1 MTAINFPS
9 TPSTGDIHNAANG
22 LQYIYDGVKWKSQGA
37 YDSGV
42 INAQKL
48 DSITS
53 SFNGTLTTFDLKI
66 NNLTVKPSSAESVQI
81 VLAGVLQEPQTA
93 YTINT
98 LAGQITFT
106 AAPTTGTEFFGV
118 LLSRLPVSGVGDG
131 SVTNTKVADNAAID
145 GSKIQASSAS
155 NAGTMSASDFSKL
168 DGIATS
174 ANNYSHPTTA
184 GNKHIPTGGSSGQF
198 LKYSSSGTAVWA
210 NDNDTVYSHPT
221 SAGNK
226 HVPSG
231 GSSGQFLKYSSD
243 GTAVWDTP
251 SYTAAFTHP
260 SGTHV
265 PTGGSQG
272 QVLKIDTDGT
282 TRVWG
287 TDNSGS
293 GAVGGATGVN
303 FNDNVK
309 ITFGSSSGGDLE
321 IYHDASDSNSANH
334 HAVISETGGGGL
346 LLYGS
351 DIILLKAGTSG
362 ERLADFAQDESTGA
376 RLYYDAGT
384 NSDAKLATVANGIKI
399 KGGIQD
405 KNGSL
410 GTTGQVLSTTGTEL
424 DWVDQSTASISDDS
438 ITEVKLDIHNAPSG
452 TDKYLKYTANGMEW
466 ATVPSAFSPTSSNIS
481 AAFGD
486 GANLVLGAA
495 DGDGDDAL
503 KLYYGSS
510 SGGTYGVLTADT
522 GVHLQFDG
530 SPKFETQSAGVKWH
544 GDLFCEDSISGDVN
558 RIRLGNTH
566 DLELYHDSSNSIID
580 ATGTG
585 ALLLYASDIIFH
597 EKSTASHKIAEFSQ
611 DSSTGCKL
619 YYDNS
624 PKLQTTGSGITVTG
638 NITLA
643 TANATVDGRD
653 VGVDGIK
660 LDNIAF
666 GAEVNVNADWN
677 SSSGD
682 SRILN
687 KPTIPTNN
695 NQLTNGANYITTP
708 TATQINNAFPD
719 NGNLI
724 LGTGT
729 GDDTLKLYYGSSS
742 GAYFGKITADSGV
755 HLQYDG
761 ANKLEV
767 HSAGVKWI
775 GDLNCDDQQYIK
787 LGDNADFTLR
797 HDASGSTDYGVI
809 SVGNDSQF
817 RLQSYNNIEL
827 MCGDGSGG
835 LDWSLFGSENSW
847 TGIYYQG
854 VRRIYTVAA
863 GGVINGH
870 CFPGYDNQ
878 FDLGEGNYRWD
889 DIFATNSTI
898 QTSDRNQKNTIVDS
912 DLGLSFVNRLKP
924 VSYKFNGKTRTHYG
938 LIAQDIET
946 TLSDIS
952 KSTTEFAGFIKTD
965 IPEELYKPE
974 HDEVIDKT
982 KNIGDVKTAAHT
994 SYGLRYGEFIAPL
1007 IKAVQELSTE
1017 VETLKTKVATL
1028 EGG

>member
-131 SVTNTKVADNAAID
+131 SVTNTKIADNAAIE

-184 GNKHIPTGGSSGQF
+184 GNIHIPTGGSSGQV
-198 LKYSSSGTAVWA
+198 LKYLSSGTAQWGTDENTTYTVGDGGLTQKNFTTTLKSKLDNIDDNA
-210 NDNDTVYSHPT
+210 NNFT
-221 SAGNK
+221 
-226 HVPSG
+226 
-231 GSSGQFLKYSSD
+231 
-243 GTAVWDTP
+243 
-251 SYTAAFTHP
+251 FTHP
-260 SGTHV
+260 TGTHV
-265 PTGGSQG
+265 PTGGTSG

-287 TDNSGS
+287 TDNSGA
-293 GAVGGATGVN
+293 GAVGGATGVD

-309 ITFGSSSGGDLE
+309 IRFGNTAPNNPDLE
-321 IYHDASDSNSANH
+321 IYHDGSNSI
-334 HAVISETGGGGL
+334 ISDAGTGGL

-351 DIILLKAGTSG
+351 DIILHKAGTSD
-362 ERLADFAQDESTGA
+362 ERLADFAQDGAA
-376 RLYYDAGT
+376 RLYFDAGT
-384 NSDAKLATVANGIKI
+384 HSTAKLAT
-399 KGGIQD
+399 
-405 KNGSL
+405 
-410 GTTGQVLSTTGTEL
+410 
-424 DWVDQSTASISDDS
+424 TASGVTVD
-438 ITEVKLDIHNAPSG
+438 G
-452 TDKYLKYTANGMEW
+452 TVS
-466 ATVPSAFSPTSSNIS
+466 ATAFSGDGSSLTGIGSGLTTEAVQDIVGAMFTSNTETNITATYQDDDGTIDLVVSSSFTPTSSNIS

-566 DLELYHDSSNSIID
+566 DLELYHDSNNSIID

-585 ALLLYASDIIFH
+585 ALLLYGSDIIFH
-597 EKSTASHKIAEFSQ
+597 EQSDPSHKIAEFSQ

-638 NITLA
+638 NISLA
-643 TANATVDGRD
+643 TTGATVDGRD

-695 NQLTNGANYITTP
+695 NQLTNGAGYITTP
-708 TATQINNAFPD
+708 TASQINAQFGD

-724 LGTGT
+724 LGTGS
-729 GDDTLKLYYGSSS
+729 GDDTLKLYYDGTR
-742 GAYFGKITADSGV
+742 GKITSDNGV
-755 HLQYDG
+755 HIQQDG

-767 HSAGVKWI
+767 GSSGTKWI
-775 GDLNCDDQQYIK
+775 GDLFCDDQQYIK
-787 LGDNADFTLR
+787 LGTSADMTLR

-809 SVGNDSQF
+809 SVGNSSQF
-817 RLQSYNNIEL
+817 RLQSFNNIEL

-835 LDWSLFGSENSW
+835 LDWSVFGSANSW
-847 TGIYYQG
+847 TALYYQG
-854 VRRIYTVAA
+854 NMRFYTGSSGA
-863 GGVINGH
+863 GVIGQLIPNTNDL
-870 CFPGYDNQ
+870 Y
-878 FDLGEGNYRWD
+878 DLGNINYKWD
-889 DIFATNSTI
+889 DVYATNGTI
-898 QTSDRNQKNTIVDS
+898 QTSDRNEKNTIVDS
-912 DLGLSFVNRLKP
+912 DLGLPFVNKLKP
-924 VSYKFNGKTRTHYG
+924 VSYKYNGKTRTHYG
-938 LIAQDIET
+938 LIAQDVET

-965 IPEELYKPE
+965 VAEELYTKDHPE
-974 HDEVIDKT
+974 VFEKT

-1017 VETLKTKVATL
+1017 VETLKTKVAEL
-1028 EGG
+1028 EAG